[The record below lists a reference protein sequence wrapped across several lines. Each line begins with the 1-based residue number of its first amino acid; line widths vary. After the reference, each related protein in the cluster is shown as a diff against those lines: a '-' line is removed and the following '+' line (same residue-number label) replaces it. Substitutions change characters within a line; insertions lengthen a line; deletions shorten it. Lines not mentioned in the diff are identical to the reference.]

1 VNPSVLILAEELT
14 FLLNC
19 YTALHQD
26 ARIGRVETITGRA
39 EAAKLLETFRPDVIV
54 IDSSATGSGGLA
66 GLVDGFKMP
75 YGARLVVTCGP
86 NERARFGPE
95 ARSVG
100 AVGLLNREV
109 FSGNTVLKAA
119 QMPGVTRPAQGTL
132 GEALEAVRAAAV

>member
-1 VNPSVLILAEELT
+1 VLVLAEELT

-19 YTALHQD
+19 YTSLHQD

-39 EAAKLLETFRPDVIV
+39 EATKLLETFRPDVIV
-54 IDSSATGSGGLA
+54 IDSSAAGASGLKGL
-66 GLVDGFKMP
+66 LDGFKLP

-86 NERARFGPE
+86 NERARLGPE

-109 FSGNTVLKAA
+109 FSGNSVLKAA
-119 QMPGVTRPAQGTL
+119 QMPGVTRAAEGTL
-132 GEALEAVRAAAV
+132 GEALESIRAAV